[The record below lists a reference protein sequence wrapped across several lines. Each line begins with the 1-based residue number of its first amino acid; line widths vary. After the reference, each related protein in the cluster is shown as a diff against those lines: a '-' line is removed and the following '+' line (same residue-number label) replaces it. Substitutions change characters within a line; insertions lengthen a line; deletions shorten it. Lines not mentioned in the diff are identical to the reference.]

1 MNCPIC
7 GIRGG
12 IKDTRQLPDSA
23 VMRRY
28 KCDAGHK
35 WQTLEQI
42 ELVYDDSYVKAQQR
56 ETGHRLVAMRE
67 AREAEL

>member
-1 MNCPIC
+1 MNCPVC
-7 GIRGG
+7 SAKGAV
-12 IKDTRQLPDSA
+12 KDSRPTA
-23 VMRRY
+23 EGTMRRY

-35 WQTLEQI
+35 WQTLEHL